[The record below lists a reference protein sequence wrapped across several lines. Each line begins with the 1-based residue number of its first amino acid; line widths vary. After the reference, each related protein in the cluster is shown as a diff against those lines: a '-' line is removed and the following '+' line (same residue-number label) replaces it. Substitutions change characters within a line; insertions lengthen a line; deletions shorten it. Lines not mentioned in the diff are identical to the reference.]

1 MRVKRRLSVAGLS
14 VGVLLGV
21 AVAPPAFAASK
32 PVTAVTP
39 VYEHYWESKGC
50 EDGSAPATFAKRQ
63 VIKLYKSQSSSWI
76 ENPTESD
83 LLITAKAYPGQQY
96 CKMPWSLGPP
106 GVQRTNGV
114 VTGITTPGFP
124 TVSEI
129 KELGLSVTTPVAKGL
144 KIPRP
149 IQPESQGAFPTSVRP
164 IRSWVDPELIA
175 AGENIQNAVMVEWEI
190 VGGDGV
196 SVESWRSSDGKSA
209 YVPTKMN
216 PSGSVRVVQNSFV
229 CYHGTNSGTADFSGR
244 IEQDFG
250 QEYLPE
256 SMIRDW
262 MGSNVTWTP
271 GLEYSVPGKFSPTW
285 NGIQLLNPGG

>member
-1 MRVKRRLSVAGLS
+1 MRVKRSVSVVGLS
-14 VGVLLGV
+14 LGVLLGV
-21 AVAPPAFAASK
+21 AVAPPAFAVSK
-32 PVTAVTP
+32 PSISVTP
-39 VYEHYWESKGC
+39 IYEHYSESKGC
-50 EDGSAPATFAKRQ
+50 EDGSAPVTFAKRQ
-63 VIKLYKSQSSSWI
+63 LITMYKSQSSSWI

-83 LLITAKAYPGQQY
+83 LLFTTKAYAGQQL
-96 CKMPWSLGPP
+96 CKMLWSLGTL
-106 GVQRTNGV
+106 GVQRTDGV

-129 KELGLSVTTPVAKGL
+129 KELGLSVSTPVAKGL

-149 IQPESQGAFPTSVRP
+149 MQPESQGAFPTSVRP
-164 IRSWVDPELIA
+164 IRSWVDPGLIA
-175 AGENIQNAVMVEWEI
+175 AGEHIQNAVMVEWEI

-196 SVESWRSSDGKSA
+196 SVESWSSSDGKSA

-216 PSGSVRVVQNSFV
+216 PSGSVRVIQNSFV

-262 MGSNVTWTP
+262 RGSNVTWTP
-271 GLEYSVPGKFSPTW
+271 GYEYQVPGKFSPTW
-285 NGIQLLNPGG
+285 EGIQLLNPGG